1 MMRDHPG
8 NWYLSIGPRFSFSI
22 PSFNRR
28 EGRNGAERH
37 HPDGRRQVRSV
48 MAALHGGISSDPG
61 PLSSSIFSRSSNR
74 QGQKRPR
81 WLDSQMVMDPLVAN
95 GLIPWKALGAMGQT
109 SITWTQSFV
118 DSLTYK
124 QKKEKSDT
132 TDHCDTQTHSRSEE
146 PWPFKQGRPCSFASS
161 QSHLITICEDLLA
174 WVLMWTIPLKQLVF
188 GCFKPVG
195 LTGAPLME
203 PRHICRP
210 GRSRCPLSPFP
221 FMSPTRVIV

>member
-1 MMRDHPG
+1 MVQRDTILMVVDRFAPSWRHCMG
-8 NWYLSIGPRFSFSI
+8 VSVLTRGRSLHQSSAGHQIGRDRKGHDDWI
-22 PSFNRR
+22 RKWWWI
-28 EGRNGAERH
+28 H
-37 HPDGRRQVRSV
+37 W
-48 MAALHGGISSDPG
+48 
-61 PLSSSIFSRSSNR
+61 
-74 QGQKRPR
+74 
-81 WLDSQMVMDPLVAN
+81 WLMVWSPEKHWEQWD
-95 GLIPWKALGAMGQT
+95 T
-109 SITWTQSFV
+109 ITWTQSFV

-132 TDHCDTQTHSRSEE
+132 TAHCDTQTHSRSEE

-161 QSHLITICEDLLA
+161 QSHLIRICEDPLA

-210 GRSRCPLSPFP
+210 ERSRCPLSPFP
-221 FMSPTRVIV
+221 FMSPTRIIV